1 MDLSAEVQIREKFVI
16 ARFFS
21 ANMKYTTNCKF
32 KLENYPEFSCIK
44 LSKYKK
50 KNNVITYAGAITL
63 LMLSQN
69 YKEPQTNKITKNREV
84 NQKVYGFRI
93 EKS

>member
-21 ANMKYTTNCKF
+21 ANMKYTTKCKF

-44 LSKYKK
+44 LSKYKR
-50 KNNVITYAGAITL
+50 
-63 LMLSQN
+63 
-69 YKEPQTNKITKNREV
+69 KIT
-84 NQKVYGFRI
+84 
-93 EKS
+93 